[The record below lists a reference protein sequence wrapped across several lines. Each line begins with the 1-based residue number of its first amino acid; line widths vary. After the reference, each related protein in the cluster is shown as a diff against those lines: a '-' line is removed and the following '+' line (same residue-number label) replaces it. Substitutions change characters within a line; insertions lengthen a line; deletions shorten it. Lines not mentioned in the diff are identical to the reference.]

1 MNKLISQYNSLSPQ
15 ACIVRS
21 LIDTA
26 TPPRNYILRGLST
39 VYKVHTCSSWN
50 SESLEE
56 EKGICNY
63 IHCSNLA
70 LSNTNSFLILEQTLE
85 LLPLVQVLI
94 QIDGNV
100 LRVNMESCPS
110 ALVWRKQTLYSRC
123 IQTLLQLFEAGVSAS
138 IHTVKIVNDS
148 NKTSSAPLI

>member
-26 TPPRNYILRGLST
+26 TPPCNYILRGLST

-50 SESLEE
+50 SESSEE
-56 EKGICNY
+56 ENGICNY
-63 IHCSNLA
+63 INCSNLA

-94 QIDGNV
+94 
-100 LRVNMESCPS
+100 
-110 ALVWRKQTLYSRC
+110 
-123 IQTLLQLFEAGVSAS
+123 
-138 IHTVKIVNDS
+138 
-148 NKTSSAPLI
+148 